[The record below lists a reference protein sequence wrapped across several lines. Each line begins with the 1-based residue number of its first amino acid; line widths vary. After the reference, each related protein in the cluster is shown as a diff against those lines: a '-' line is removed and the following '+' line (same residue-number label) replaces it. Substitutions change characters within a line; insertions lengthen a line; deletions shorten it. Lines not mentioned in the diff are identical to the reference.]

1 MNNVF
6 IQKTLLRIIDV
17 MWLKEK
23 KEKILIIDE
32 CIYLVSERDFASD
45 IGFRKKSCEP
55 KYFTKNCSD

>member
-1 MNNVF
+1 
-6 IQKTLLRIIDV
+6 

-45 IGFRKKSCEP
+45 IGFRKKSCES

>member
-1 MNNVF
+1 
-6 IQKTLLRIIDV
+6 